1 VTAHDAHGAHGD
13 EHIRTVVVDDHEDI
27 ARLVATRIATLIHER
42 NATGESTVLGLAT
55 GSTPIGVY
63 RELIR
68 MHRDE
73 DLSFANVVSFNL
85 DEYYPMPKESIH
97 SYHRFMW
104 ENFFSHVDI
113 NPVNVHI
120 PPGDVARDEVDEA
133 TAKYEADIRRAGGI
147 DFQILGIGKTGHI
160 GFNEP
165 GSGAESPTR
174 LVTLDAV
181 TRLDAAGDFFGEEYV
196 PREAITMGVATIL
209 EAREIAILATGEHKA
224 AIVKRAVEGEIDM
237 EVAATFLQ
245 RHPNTTCYL
254 DRPAA
259 AELTRFKTPWLLDE
273 VEWTEALMVR
283 GVIWL
288 AGETGK
294 AILKLT
300 MRDYADHRM
309 SSLVAKFG
317 SPGAVNGTV
326 FNILGGKI
334 RGKSKLPTKCKII
347 CFSPH
352 PDDDVISMGGILR
365 KLVEN
370 GNEITVAYMTS
381 GNIAVFDHDVRR
393 YVDFLERLAAEG
405 MIEAK
410 RVEELA
416 GKVHERLDR
425 KHPGEVDIPEV
436 QDIKRILREAEAV
449 SGIETLGLP
458 RSAARFLNLPFY
470 QTGKV
475 RKDPIGPADVKIVRD
490 LLDEID
496 PDHIFVAGDLS
507 DPHGTHRMCKQAID
521 GALEQRSLAKH
532 ALERSDELLSS
543 QQAEAGAAARGPERG
558 NNDGTF
564 VAGGARDATVAAGAA
579 RDGNL
584 HRRATDAPV
593 TNGPQ
598 VWLYR
603 GAWQEWAIHEATWL
617 VPISQ
622 EELRLKIQAIFK
634 HQSQK
639 DSAPFPGGYDDR
651 EFWQRVEARNKGTAQ
666 TLDRLGLAEY
676 FAMEAYV
683 VE

>member
-1 VTAHDAHGAHGD
+1 MDRWVTGTRRDAPTEHQGARDQSHDRGPSRVPGTAHGD
-13 EHIRTVVVDDHEDI
+13 ERIRTVVVDDHEDI
-27 ARLVATRIATLIHER
+27 ARLVATRIATLINER
-42 NATGESTVLGLAT
+42 NATGDPTVLGLAT

-73 DLSFANVVSFNL
+73 ELSFANVVSFNL

-104 ENFFSHVDI
+104 ENFFSHIDI
-113 NPVNVHI
+113 KPENVHI
-120 PPGDVARDEVDEA
+120 PPGDLPREKVGEA
-133 TAKYEADIRRAGGI
+133 AAKYEADIRRAGGI
-147 DFQILGIGKTGHI
+147 DVQILGIGKTGHI

-165 GSGAESPTR
+165 GSGAESRTR

-181 TRLDAAGDFFGEEYV
+181 TRLDASADFFGEEYV

-224 AIVKRAVEGEIDM
+224 AIIKRAVEGEIDM

-259 AELTRFKTPWLLDE
+259 AELTRLKTPWLLDE
-273 VEWTEALMVR
+273 VEWTEPLMVR

-288 AGETGK
+288 AEQTGK
-294 AILKLT
+294 AMLKLT
-300 MRDYADHRM
+300 MHDYAEHRM

-317 SPGAVNGTV
+317 TPGAVNGTV
-326 FNILGGKI
+326 FNILGAKI
-334 RGKSKLPTKCKII
+334 RGKSKLPTKSRII

-370 GNEITVAYMTS
+370 GNQITIAYMTS

-393 YVDFLERLAAEG
+393 YVDFLERLASED
-405 MIEAK
+405 MIEST
-410 RVEELA
+410 RVKELA
-416 GKVHERLDR
+416 GRVHERLDR
-425 KHPGEVDIPEV
+425 KNPGEVDIPEV

-458 RSAARFLNLPFY
+458 RSAACFLNLPFY

-496 PDHIFVAGDLS
+496 PDYIFVAGDLS

-521 GALEQRSLAKH
+521 GALGS
-532 ALERSDELLSS
+532 
-543 QQAEAGAAARGPERG
+543 RGTQDPGRDDDDATREIRG
-558 NNDGTF
+558 NNDGTQ
-564 VAGGARDATVAAGAA
+564 ALR
-579 RDGNL
+579 
-584 HRRATDAPV
+584 RRATDPPPSSR
-593 TNGPQ
+593 PQ
-598 VWLYR
+598 IWLYR
-603 GAWQEWAIHEATWL
+603 GAWQEWAIDEATWL
-617 VPISQ
+617 VPLSQ